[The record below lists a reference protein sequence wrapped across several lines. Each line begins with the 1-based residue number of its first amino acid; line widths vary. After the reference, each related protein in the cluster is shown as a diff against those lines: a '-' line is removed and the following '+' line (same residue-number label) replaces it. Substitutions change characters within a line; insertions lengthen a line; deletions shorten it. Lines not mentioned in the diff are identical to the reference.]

1 MIHGSKLAC
10 CVVDT
15 NVKKEAN
22 YELHK
27 KFEEEVIHVRRT
39 KDESSLRK
47 VEILCFSCNG
57 CHRSAL
63 G

>member
-1 MIHGSKLAC
+1 LAC

-27 KFEEEVIHVRRT
+27 NLRKRSYLCRVLRIKALFE
-39 KDESSLRK
+39 K

>member
-1 MIHGSKLAC
+1 MVLSWPAVLSIR
-10 CVVDT
+10 T
-15 NVKKEAN
+15 FKKEAN
-22 YELHK
+22 YELHE
-27 KFEEEVIHVRRT
+27 KFEEEVMHVRRT